1 MQADNF
7 RQIYTVLEVLF
18 GFVLTEILPEC
29 LGIWNGPSV
38 SKAGKGA
45 PELQPLQCGSAKTQS
60 DQLLDGLYCE
70 ELLLVNQKLTA
81 NLERLQERT
90 QPG

>member
-7 RQIYTVLEVLF
+7 RQICSVLEVLF

-29 LGIWNGPSV
+29 LGIWNGPRV

-45 PELQPLQCGSAKTQS
+45 PEL
-60 DQLLDGLYCE
+60 
-70 ELLLVNQKLTA
+70 
-81 NLERLQERT
+81 
-90 QPG
+90 